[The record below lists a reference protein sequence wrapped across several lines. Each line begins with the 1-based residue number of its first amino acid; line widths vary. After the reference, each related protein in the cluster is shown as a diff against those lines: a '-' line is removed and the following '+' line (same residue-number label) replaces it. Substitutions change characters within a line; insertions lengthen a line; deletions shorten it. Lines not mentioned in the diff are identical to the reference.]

1 VYSEGKHDKNTVGA
15 VNDGDIRLNHFIASC
30 GFCSRREAD
39 KLIEQGAVTVNGR
52 TAAAGEKISADGKDI
67 VRVRDQILKRADQKA
82 VVAYYKP
89 VGVTCTEKDP
99 HAARTLSE
107 SFHYPIRLTY
117 AGRLDRDSEG
127 LLLMTN
133 DGKLIDRMM
142 RSANG
147 HEKEY
152 IVRVTKHVSDAD
164 INRLRKGV
172 FLKELKTVTKPCVIV
187 RLGDHTFRVIL
198 TQGLNNQIR
207 RMFRLIGAEVK
218 RLKRVR
224 VLNVELG
231 AMQPGQ
237 MREIRGEELQ
247 DLYHAAGMDGK

>member
-1 VYSEGKHDKNTVGA
+1 MYSEGKYDKNTVRA

-39 KLIEQGAVTVNGR
+39 KLIEQGVVTVNGR
-52 TAAAGEKISADGKDI
+52 TAEAGEKIRSDGKDI
-67 VRVRDQILKRADQKA
+67 VRVREQVLKRADQKT

-99 HAARTLSE
+99 YASRTLSE
-107 SFHYPIRLTY
+107 AFHYPIRLTY

-172 FLKELKTVTKPCVIV
+172 FLKELKTVTKPCEIT
-187 RLGDHTFRVIL
+187 RLGDHTFRVVL

-224 VLNVELG
+224 VLTVELG

-237 MREIRGEELQ
+237 AREIRGEELEN
-247 DLYHAAGMDGK
+247 LYHAAGMDGK